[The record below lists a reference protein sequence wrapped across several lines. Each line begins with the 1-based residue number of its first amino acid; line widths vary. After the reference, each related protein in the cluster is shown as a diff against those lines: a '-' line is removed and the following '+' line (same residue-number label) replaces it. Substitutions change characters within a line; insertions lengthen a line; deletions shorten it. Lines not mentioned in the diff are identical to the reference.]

1 MVALGLTGALVGFG
15 TIAAFP
21 QAASAAGCTKSWT
34 ATTSASWA
42 TPGDWT
48 PSGVPASSDD
58 VCITAAGTY
67 TVSLNSSVS
76 VNSLTLGGA
85 SGTQTLSVAGDT
97 ADGNASL
104 SLAAAS
110 TVGANGVFDMTS
122 SSASAFALVAGGSI
136 ENSGTILVDQ
146 GSGGTR
152 YLRSPITNDPGANMT
167 ISAADTRDDQANPIT
182 NNGTLT
188 VTASGSFTVNGA
200 AVTNGS
206 GATLSNA
213 GVYFQQGGTF
223 TQSGGTISGS
233 NAPTL
238 DGVTVADSAGT
249 GALSLVGSNTLSG
262 TVPAGQTV
270 TVLGDTAQGNA
281 VATLSGTVTND
292 GTVTLDSTNAAAY
305 AMIIGGAIDNFAAIN
320 VNQGSGGIRY
330 LRSNLINEPAGSIT
344 LANGNVVADY
354 TTAISN
360 GGTFT
365 IAAGGAVTTNGTA
378 FTNAAGGSFANS
390 GTYHQS
396 SGTFAQSG
404 ATLTGTPPE
413 LETVAVTDSAGTGA
427 LDLVGSNSL
436 FGTIPA
442 GQTVTVLGDT
452 AHGNAVTTLNGTVT
466 NDGTLT
472 LDSTSAASYSLITG
486 TAGPQLDNHGT
497 MNLSQGSGGIRYVRV
512 PLTNEAGGTVVV
524 DSSDV
529 LIDQSTAV
537 TNDGALVVHP
547 GGAASLT
554 GVPLTDNAGST
565 VANAGV
571 LTDSSGTVTQSGG
584 SLTANPVVLVTS
596 ALVDSGGTGALEL
609 VSGGSVSGTIPAG
622 QTVTVLG
629 DTAHGNSGATLNGTV
644 TNDGTLTL
652 DSTSAASFALIA
664 GGSLD
669 NFSTVHVNQGAGG
682 IRYLRTPIT
691 NESTGTVTIG
701 SPSAI
706 SDYDDTFTNS
716 GLVQVADGAH
726 LTMSGTFTNTASGTL
741 GGTVN
746 GSSGSSG
753 YSGGTFVL
761 GGTLQVLTVGA
772 PGLGNAYS
780 IVSGA
785 TVGGSFSAFSYPN
798 ADYTVAITPSAVNVT
813 VVPPFTLS
821 TPNFTAQ
828 RDMPFTTK
836 VATVTDL
843 PPAASYT
850 ASINWGDHLTSSG
863 TFTPNGTGGTFAG
876 THNYLTTG
884 TFSVVTTVHA
894 SDGTTI
900 SQTSHV
906 KVTLPP
912 APKAKSVSP
921 KAIGRNSTVTLTITG
936 SNFTAHAAPSFSA
949 SGIRVTSTTR
959 VSATTLVVKVKASA
973 TAKLG
978 SGNVTVATVGGKATC
993 KRCLKVDAAPKVKR
1007 VSPSALHGHT
1017 TVVHVTGSGFK
1028 AGLKVTSTIS
1038 GATLGAPTHVRSGSF
1053 TISVTVPSG
1062 TAPGVYVL
1070 TVTNPDFG
1078 RGTGKV
1084 NVS

>member
-21 QAASAAGCTKSWT
+21 QAASAVGCTKSWT
-34 ATTSASWA
+34 AATSDPWA

-48 PSGVPASSDD
+48 PSGVPGPSDD

-76 VNSLTLGGA
+76 VNSLTLGGT

-97 ADGNASL
+97 AHGNAGL
-104 SLAAAS
+104 DLAAAS

-122 SSASAFALVAGGSI
+122 SSSNSYALVAGGSI
-136 ENSGTILVDQ
+136 ENSGTIQVDQ

-167 ISAADTRDDQANPIT
+167 ISAADTRDDQDFPIT

-188 VTASGSFTVNGA
+188 VTASGSLTVDGG

-223 TQSGGTISGS
+223 TQSGGTISG
-233 NAPTL
+233 NAPSL

-270 TVLGDTAQGNA
+270 TVLGDSAHGNA
-281 VATLSGTVTND
+281 VATLSGTVIND
-292 GTVTLDSTNAAAY
+292 GTVTLDSTNSAAY
-305 AMIIGGAIDNFAAIN
+305 AMIIGGAIDNFSAIK

-330 LRSNLINEPAGSIT
+330 LRSDLINEPAGSIT
-344 LANGNVVADY
+344 LANDNVLADY
-354 TTAISN
+354 STAISN

-365 IAAGGAVTTNGTA
+365 IAAGGILMATGTT

-390 GTYHQS
+390 GTYQQS

-413 LETVAVTDSAGTGA
+413 LESVAVTDSAGTGA

-452 AHGNAVTTLNGTVT
+452 AHGNADTTLNGTVT

-472 LDSTSAASYSLITG
+472 LDSTNGAAYSLISG
-486 TAGPQLDNHGT
+486 TASPLLDNHGT
-497 MNLSQGSGGIRYVRV
+497 MNLNQGSGGVRYVRV

-571 LTDSSGTVTQSGG
+571 LTDSSGTLTQKGG
-584 SLTANPVVLVTS
+584 SLTANPVVLVSS

-609 VSGGSVSGTIPAG
+609 VSLSNTLSGTIPKG

-629 DTAHGNSGATLNGTV
+629 DTAHGNSGTTLNGTV
-644 TNDGTLTL
+644 TNHGTLTL
-652 DSTSAASFALIA
+652 DSTSPAAFALIA

-682 IRYLRTPIT
+682 TRYLRTPIT
-691 NESTGTVTIG
+691 NETTGTVTIG
-701 SPSAI
+701 SPSAV
-706 SDYDDTFTNS
+706 SDQEDTFTNS
-716 GLVQVADGAH
+716 GLVQVGDGGH
-726 LTMSGTFTNTASGTL
+726 LTMSGTFTNEASGTL

-753 YSGGTFVL
+753 YSGGTFTL
-761 GGTLQVLTVGA
+761 SGTLQVLTVGV
-772 PGLGNAYS
+772 PGLGNTYS

-785 TVGGSFSAFSYPN
+785 TVAGSFSAFSYPN
-798 ADYTVAITPSAVNVT
+798 ADYTVAITPTAVNVT
-813 VVPPFTLS
+813 VVPPFTLA
-821 TPNFTAQ
+821 TPNLTAQ
-828 RDMPFTTK
+828 RDMPFTAK

-850 ASINWGDHLTSSG
+850 ASINWGDHVTSSG

-884 TFSVVTTVHA
+884 VFSVVTTVHA

-900 SQTSHV
+900 SKTSHV
-906 KVTLPP
+906 TVTLPP
-912 APKAKSVSP
+912 APKVKSVSP
-921 KAIGRNSTVTLTITG
+921 KAIGRNSAVTLTITG
-936 SNFTAHAAPSFSA
+936 SNFTAHAAPSFST
-949 SGIRVTSTTR
+949 SGIKVTSTTR

-1007 VSPSALHGHT
+1007 VSPSAPRGHT

-1038 GATLGAPTHVRSGSF
+1038 GATLGAPTHVQSGSF

-1062 TAPGVYVL
+1062 TAPGVYIL

-1078 RGTGKV
+1078 AGTGKV
-1084 NVS
+1084 TVS